1 MIRKEKWLYL
11 IANVILIW
19 NLVYFII
26 ANYLSSEVV
35 LWSDVFKDSL
45 LLSSTKILL
54 LPLLSL
60 LISLISIAVALFLN
74 FKNYKTKQSKYL
86 IAWIF
91 LLSLSMAISLM
102 LSFYSQISLAIYMDG
117 GNSGLSISWL
127 NSRSIWIIGGVVIV
141 AKIVAIVEFAMNY
154 NSLLKYNLL
163 LENSFEDGTAF
174 NLNSNL
180 QNMKY
185 NNKEPKTEYIPNINN
200 VYAGYVNPSYNG
212 SLSATMNIKSDDIND
227 FYAKENL
234 LQDNNIKPL
243 IKENEKFNSLGVV
256 NPLSNITPA
265 TMGFTQQIKNEY
277 EKDFVLVQELHR
289 INMAQ
294 SNAHVAKLINIFY
307 NRYDRGLDL
316 DVDRVMLLIYRVALE
331 HEPLFGYLKDAILYK
346 LDSKF
351 ISDLARKWFNSYANK
366 VNNFYSTS
374 RSAFKKS
381 LNEGIIIMDNDIE
394 KYLQESVPR

>member
-1 MIRKEKWLYL
+1 M
-11 IANVILIW
+11 
-19 NLVYFII
+19 
-26 ANYLSSEVV
+26 
-35 LWSDVFKDSL
+35 
-45 LLSSTKILL
+45 
-54 LPLLSL
+54 
-60 LISLISIAVALFLN
+60 
-74 FKNYKTKQSKYL
+74 
-86 IAWIF
+86 
-91 LLSLSMAISLM
+91 
-102 LSFYSQISLAIYMDG
+102 
-117 GNSGLSISWL
+117 
-127 NSRSIWIIGGVVIV
+127 WIIGGVVIV
-141 AKIVAIVEFAMNY
+141 AKIVAIVDFAMNY
-154 NSLLKYNLL
+154 NSLLKYNSL
-163 LENSFEDGTAF
+163 LENSFENDGTAF
-174 NLNSNL
+174 SLNSNL

-212 SLSATMNIKSDDIND
+212 SLSATMNIKNDDINN

-243 IKENEKFNSLGVV
+243 IKENEEFNSLGVV
-256 NPLSNITPA
+256 NPLPNITPA

-294 SNAHVAKLINIFY
+294 SNARVAKLINIFY

-381 LNEGIIIMDNDIE
+381 LNEGITIMDNDIE